1 MTAKPLHRALLG
13 LIGAV
18 LLLDLWFIVLM
29 NRSSSNP
36 APTGGADRDTAALSD
51 ARTIPGVPPQLPNL
65 PMGEEMIRGRVED
78 RFGAPVAGAIVELHQ
93 RDLQP
98 GSALESYSKAPQWR
112 THSADLG
119 DFYFRDV
126 PAGSYVVRTIHEDLH
141 ALAAVALEETGPVA
155 EPVLTLHPARMIS
168 GKLLDEKNEPIAG
181 AWAYA
186 AGRAGEVGAAA
197 LYRLFPSA
205 VSGEGKFSLPLLAM
219 DTWTVLA
226 VVRGRPPIVSAPVP
240 PTERTFT
247 LTATPGAAVQGR
259 LLLPDGT
266 PAKRIPVEAWEA
278 SMGLERL
285 KTATDLYGA
294 FSWADV
300 RPASY
305 RLQLDSY
312 RYVLADAQS
321 AFIVAP
327 EDATAQHTGPAAPAR
342 DLGAIKLLEA
352 TLLRGQVTD
361 ADTGEGVGG
370 VVLHLL
376 EKPAIQGRTDAS
388 GYYRLGPV
396 LPGRYTVQ
404 LARPR
409 GYAVPGSVS
418 QAIDVREGIVVA
430 APDFRLKKGV
440 RLWGRVLDSA
450 NAPVADANVFVS
462 FEGSMSKDVGVRT
475 KPDGTFLIGGFWQ
488 DTGLRLWAERMGEGS
503 MGVGPVDVQEADVLG
518 ITLTLAAPR
527 RGRIEGRVL
536 QPNGGGVGGAVVH
549 CTTPDASIRGPLETR
564 CDAEGAFAFENLLP
578 GTYTLDA
585 TAPDARKTAQAVPV
599 ISDGAGTIRGIA
611 LPVE

>member
-1 MTAKPLHRALLG
+1 MTAKPLRKALFT

-18 LLLDLWFIVLM
+18 LVLDLWFIILM
-29 NRSSSNP
+29 NRSASGPESIADVQP
-36 APTGGADRDTAALSD
+36 GAAALTGGSKT
-51 ARTIPGVPPQLPNL
+51 PGVQPRDQNL
-65 PMGEEMIRGRVED
+65 PMGEELIRGRVED

-141 ALAAVALEETGPVA
+141 ALAAVQLEEAGPVA
-155 EPVLTLHPARMIS
+155 EPELTLHPARMIS
-168 GKLLDEKNEPIAG
+168 GKVLDEKNEPIAG

-186 AGRAGEVGAAA
+186 AGRAGETGAAA

-240 PTERTFT
+240 PAERTFT

-285 KTATDLYGA
+285 KTATDLYGV
-294 FSWADV
+294 FNWAGV

-305 RLQLDSY
+305 QLKLDSY

-321 AFIVAP
+321 TFVVSP
-327 EDATAQHTGPAAPAR
+327 EDAAAQHAGPAAPAR

-361 ADTGEGVGG
+361 IDSGEGVGG

-376 EKPAIQGRTDAS
+376 EQPAIQGRTDAS

-409 GYAVPGSVS
+409 GYAVPGSVT

-430 APDFRLKKGV
+430 APDYRLKRGV

-462 FEGSMSKDVGVRT
+462 FAGSMSKDVGVRS

-488 DTGLRLWAERMGEGS
+488 DAGLRIWAERMDEGS
-503 MGVGPVDVQEADVLG
+503 LGAGPIDVQEADLLG
-518 ITLTLAAPR
+518 ITLTLASPR

-585 TAPDARKTAQAVPV
+585 TAPDARKTVQAVPV
-599 ISDGAGTIRGIA
+599 VSDGTSAIRGIA